1 MEKKD
6 APSSKRPPKFQL
18 KRESVQYLGTQELSE
33 VVGGGASGSCCF
45 KCGTGGTSDCR
56 CPPPP

>member
-6 APSSKRPPKFQL
+6 APISRRPPKFQL
-18 KRESVQYLGTQELSE
+18 KREAVQYLDTQELSV
-33 VVGGGASGSCCF
+33 VVGGVSGACCY